1 MNQVAVIFEKH
12 TKKLLAC
19 IEFNHFMASCN
30 IVKIPSVE
38 VVVTVKSDEQ
48 FYVENNEWYVNEKLL
63 YKK

>member
-1 MNQVAVIFEKH
+1 
-12 TKKLLAC
+12 
-19 IEFNHFMASCN
+19 MASCN
-30 IVKIPSVE
+30 IVRIPSVE